1 MNTVGAAFWDHFGP
15 SYFWYN
21 SQMTT
26 LSKLLF
32 PLNEETG
39 IAKTALTDNIIWLI
53 VLIVI
58 LLRGVY
64 CIGNFILY
72 VNTDRRFQQNILLA
86 FSCTNILRDKF
97 L

>member
-1 MNTVGAAFWDHFGP
+1 
-15 SYFWYN
+15 
-21 SQMTT
+21 MTT

-39 IAKTALTDNIIWLI
+39 IAKTALTDNIILLI

-64 CIGNFILY
+64 CIGDFILN
-72 VNTDRRFQQNILLA
+72 VNTDRRFQQEHFIS
-86 FSCTNILRDKF
+86 F
-97 L
+97 